1 LGFDDAI
8 SMGYRESVNLQEIE
22 QQLKMESADE
32 KAHNA
37 LMKQRIEDAKEAVKK
52 QLEKSKN

>member
-1 LGFDDAI
+1 
-8 SMGYRESVNLQEIE
+8 MGYRESINMQDIE

-37 LMKQRIEDAKEAVKK
+37 LMKQRIEDAKDAIKK
-52 QLEKSKN
+52 QL